1 MAAQKR
7 YVSLL
12 SDFGFK
18 RIFGDRTNT
27 NFLKMVLQI
36 LINSDEPIVEISFDD
51 TVKTPEYSDY
61 RGAILDFYC
70 IDGKGRNFI
79 AEMQRTKLTTFIH
92 RSKFYTY
99 LHLNE
104 MIEKG
109 GEMRFNKLR
118 PIYAISI
125 LDGVA
130 FPNSSEFHQFA
141 CLRNQH
147 GELIDDQIM
156 HVLLELGKWNK
167 TEQEVVSNLDI
178 LILLMKFTDT
188 ATVDTPIPKILTETE
203 WAVWV
208 LNKLKQDNLT
218 RAERLFYRKEQAK
231 IGYIK
236 GIEEDAAEAKLQLA
250 EAKAE
255 ANKEIA
261 AIQAEV
267 KEVKAEVEEIKAEAE
282 KKSAEAEQRTLTVVT
297 NLLKEGTFTEEKI
310 AEITSINIDRIREI
324 KQQLK

>member
-1 MAAQKR
+1 
-7 YVSLL
+7 
-12 SDFGFK
+12 
-18 RIFGDRTNT
+18 
-27 NFLKMVLQI
+27 
-36 LINSDEPIVEISFDD
+36 
-51 TVKTPEYSDY
+51 
-61 RGAILDFYC
+61 
-70 IDGKGRNFI
+70 
-79 AEMQRTKLTTFIH
+79 MQRTKLTTFIH

-118 PIYAISI
+118 PIYAVSI

-167 TEQEVVSNLDI
+167 TEQEIVSDLDI

-188 ATVDTPIPKILTETE
+188 ATADTPIPKILTETE
-203 WAVWV
+203 WAAWV

-218 RAERLFYRKEQAK
+218 RAERLFYRKQQAR
-231 IGYIK
+231 IGFLK
-236 GIEEDAAEAKLQLA
+236 GIEEDAEEAKLQLA
-250 EAKAE
+250 EAQQQVQ
-255 ANKEIA
+255 
-261 AIQAEV
+261 QAEQQV
-267 KEVKAEVEEIKAEAE
+267 QQAEQ
-282 KKSAEAEQRTLTVVT
+282 KSAEAEQKLAEIEQRTTLMIS
-297 NLLKEGTFTEEKI
+297 NFLKEGSFTEEKI
-310 AEITSINIDRIREI
+310 AELTGFDIALIQKI
-324 KQQLK
+324 KAQLKD

>member
-18 RIFGDRTNT
+18 RIFGDRANV
-27 NFLKMVLQI
+27 NFLKMILQI
-36 LINSDEPIVEISFDD
+36 LLNLTEPIAEISFDD

-79 AEMQRTKLTTFIH
+79 VEMQRTKLTTFIH

-167 TEQEVVSNLDI
+167 TEQEIVSNLDI

-188 ATVDTPIPKILTETE
+188 ATVDTPTPKILTETE
-203 WAVWV
+203 WAAWV
-208 LNKLKQDNLT
+208 LDKLKQDNLT

-255 ANKEIA
+255 ASKEIA
-261 AIQAEV
+261 AIKAEV
-267 KEVKAEVEEIKAEAE
+267 NREIVEVKAKAEE
-282 KKSAEAEQRTLTVVT
+282 VKTEAEQRTLTVVT

-310 AEITSINIDRIREI
+310 AEITNINIDRIREI